1 MNRGSDSVL
10 SVYSDAR
17 AEYTKQLCMFLVPAY
32 FQFYVELLEKAKQT
46 MVAEPKRALWQFQTY
61 LNEIHDWNM
70 EKVNHEIHTIHNN
83 CGCDYMEDLLTA
95 VFIAHTKVL
104 TAIRLSSNNK
114 KVEINV
120 PKVEH
125 FLFKVLCETSK
136 LLWSSTYLFRDGIS
150 GMEKQQNYRSIE
162 QILNEGIL
170 QAVRNLVPVK
180 SILKDFMNQ
189 DVTDTTPEE
198 DSDEDKEDKE
208 QEDKEDKE
216 DKESKDPKNEIVI
229 PSAISL
235 SDIPIPPTTPSIT
248 SITSSIVEPIM
259 AMMKSKQE
267 EPKETKPEET
277 KESSSHTI
285 VLTDKHNVSFGKYN
299 TVFSTEHPEESDMV
313 IDIRDDESID
323 GNHVPALE
331 IMEGSGQPLAD
342 DIDFDT
348 LDGPVESMGAGD
360 YEEL

>member
-32 FQFYVELLEKAKQT
+32 FQFYIELLEKAKQT
-46 MVAEPKRALWQFQTY
+46 MVSEPKRALWQFQTY

-70 EKVNHEIHTIHNN
+70 EKVNHEIHTIYTN

-104 TAIRLSSNNK
+104 TAIRLSANNK

-136 LLWSSTYLFRDGIS
+136 LLWSSTYLFRDGIT

-189 DVTDTTPEE
+189 DVADTTPEE
-198 DSDEDKEDKE
+198 DSDEEDKE
-208 QEDKEDKE
+208 VKEVKE
-216 DKESKDPKNEIVI
+216 EPKEVKEELKEQKEPKNEIIV

-235 SDIPIPPTTPSIT
+235 PSDSPIT
-248 SITSSIVEPIM
+248 SSIASFNSSIVEPLM
-259 AMMKSKQE
+259 AMMK
-267 EPKETKPEET
+267 PEEK
-277 KESSSHTI
+277 KEDSSNPTI

-313 IDIRDDESID
+313 IDIRDDESTD
-323 GNHVPALE
+323 GEHVPALE
-331 IMEGSGQPLAD
+331 IMEGSGQPLKD
-342 DIDFDT
+342 EIDFDT
-348 LDGPVESMGAGD
+348 LDGPVESIGAGD

>member
-83 CGCDYMEDLLTA
+83 CGCDYMDDLLTA

-104 TAIRLSSNNK
+104 TAIRLSANNK

-198 DSDEDKEDKE
+198 DSDDDKD
-208 QEDKEDKE
+208 DKEDKE
-216 DKESKDPKNEIVI
+216 DKEPKDPKNEIVI

-235 SDIPIPPTTPSIT
+235 SDIPIPPTTPSFT

-259 AMMKSKQE
+259 AMMK
-267 EPKETKPEET
+267 PKETKSEEPKPEET
-277 KESSSHTI
+277 SSPTI

>member
-1 MNRGSDSVL
+1 
-10 SVYSDAR
+10 
-17 AEYTKQLCMFLVPAY
+17 MFLVPAY
-32 FQFYVELLEKAKQT
+32 FQFYVELLEKAKQH

-70 EKVNHEIHTIHNN
+70 EKVNHEIHTIHTN
-83 CGCDYMEDLLTA
+83 CGCDYMDDLLTA

-136 LLWSSTYLFRDGIS
+136 LLWSSTYLFRDGIT

-189 DVTDTTPEE
+189 DVSVPEE
-198 DSDEDKEDKE
+198 DSDDEKEPEELKE
-208 QEDKEDKE
+208 LKEPKE
-216 DKESKDPKNEIVI
+216 PKESKNEIII

-235 SDIPIPPTTPSIT
+235 SPDIP
-248 SITSSIVEPIM
+248 ITSSIASSLHSVVEPLM
-259 AMMKSKQE
+259 AMMKPE
-267 EPKETKPEET
+267 ESKPEES
-277 KESSSHTI
+277 KPEERKSEESKPEESKPEESKPEERKPEEKKDSNPTI
-285 VLTDKHNVSFGKYN
+285 VLSDKHNVSFGKYN
-299 TVFSTEHPEESDMV
+299 TVFSTERPEESDMV
-313 IDIRDDESID
+313 IDIRDDESTD
-323 GNHVPALE
+323 GEHVPALE
-331 IMEGSGQPLAD
+331 IMEGSGQPLSD